1 MVTITDYDNILSIP
15 IDSEVDFQ
23 EFTLDRHQKPR
34 LAVQVKGK
42 LHRIVK
48 STEGLSREELEE
60 FYPEIKQTEDFV
72 ALSVYPF
79 YRLILVVGSS
89 QLGVPIYKAIHT
101 NKYFIHVNLQK
112 VSYKQSEKII
122 QQVIPQNILGYDSY
136 EVGQKFKR

>member
-1 MVTITDYDNILSIP
+1 MLIIL
-15 IDSEVDFQ
+15 
-23 EFTLDRHQKPR
+23 
-34 LAVQVKGK
+34 
-42 LHRIVK
+42 
-48 STEGLSREELEE
+48 
-60 FYPEIKQTEDFV
+60 V